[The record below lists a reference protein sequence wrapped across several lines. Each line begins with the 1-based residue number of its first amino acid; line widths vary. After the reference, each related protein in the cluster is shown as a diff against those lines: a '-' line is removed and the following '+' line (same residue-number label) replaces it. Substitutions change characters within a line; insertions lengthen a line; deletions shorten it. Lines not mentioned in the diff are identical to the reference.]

1 MNKQSLSALYQ
12 DATLALFSSLN
23 IQAAIQELHQVLV
36 EVLPLESL
44 VLHIVDREK
53 MKFRVIADATKEFS
67 EPFKLSEIP
76 EQYRHGPR
84 WQNIDTDTPHLFSGN
99 LANTLTEMLLKK
111 YGYATDTVYWT
122 PLVLDEEHFGEFS
135 ALIKAGVKI
144 EESNLEII
152 NMLKPALTIALANAL
167 QHEEINQL
175 RVELADDNF
184 RLRNELDEIK
194 GISVLN
200 KLDGLSEVS
209 NSVERVAHLETPV
222 LILGETGVGKEVV
235 ANNIHLHSNR
245 SEKPFITVNCGAM
258 PENLADSYL
267 FGHEK
272 GAFTGADQKRK
283 GYFERAHNGTLFL
296 DEVGEL
302 SLDVQV
308 RLLRVLET
316 RTIERV
322 GGQDSVP
329 VNVRIIAAT
338 HRDLVKMI
346 NDGRFRE
353 DLWYRLNVFPIVVP
367 PLRHRTGD
375 IPSLVDYFL
384 ETKSKELR
392 LTKIPKIGQ
401 TELLKLQNYNFPGNV
416 RELQNVIVRALIHSS
431 GTGGEYLSGLMN
443 NISISAAKPAKQS
456 DAGFPNLNDMT
467 RKHIEKALEKCN
479 GRIQGPKGAAKLLA
493 IPPSTLR
500 AKIKKFKINR

>member
-1 MNKQSLSALYQ
+1 MNKYSLSALYQ
-12 DATLALFSSLN
+12 DATLALFSSLE
-23 IQAAIQELHQVLV
+23 IQSAIHELYKVLI

-44 VLHIVDREK
+44 VLHIIDREQ

-67 EPFKLSEIP
+67 EPFKLSDIP
-76 EQYRHGPR
+76 EHLQHGPR

-99 LANTLTEMLLKK
+99 LANTLTGMLLKK

-135 ALIKAGVKI
+135 ALFKAGVEV
-144 EESNLEII
+144 EEGDLKLISI
-152 NMLKPALTIALANAL
+152 LKPALTIALANAL

-175 RVELADDNF
+175 RLELADDNS
-184 RLRNELDEIK
+184 RMRNELDEIK

-200 KLDGLSEVS
+200 KLEGLSEVAK
-209 NSVERVAHLETPV
+209 SVERVAHLETPV

-316 RTIERV
+316 KTIERV
-322 GGQDSVP
+322 GGQDSVS

-346 NDGRFRE
+346 NDGTFRE
-353 DLWYRLNVFPIVVP
+353 DLWYRLNVYPVVVP
-367 PLRHRTGD
+367 PLRHRTSD
-375 IPSLVDYFL
+375 IPDLVDYFIK
-384 ETKSKELR
+384 TKSKELR
-392 LTKIPKIGQ
+392 LGKIPKVHHADLRQ
-401 TELLKLQNYNFPGNV
+401 LQNYDFPGNV
-416 RELQNVIVRALIHSS
+416 RELQNVVVRALINFS
-431 GTGGEYLSGLMN
+431 GTSGDYLSGLSDYII
-443 NISISAAKPAKQS
+443 ISEAKSTEPS
-456 DAGFPNLNDMT
+456 RTGFPDLNDMICT
-467 RKHIEKALEKCN
+467 HIQKALEKCN
-479 GRIQGPKGAAKLLA
+479 GKIQGPKGAATLLA

-500 AKIKKFKINR
+500 AKMKKLRISR